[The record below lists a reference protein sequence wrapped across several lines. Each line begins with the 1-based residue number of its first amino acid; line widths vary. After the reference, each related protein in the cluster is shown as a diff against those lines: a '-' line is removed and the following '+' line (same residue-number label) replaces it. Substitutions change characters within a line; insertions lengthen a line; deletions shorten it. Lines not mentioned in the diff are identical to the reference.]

1 MNEIYKCP
9 CDVSKQ
15 DVGRNSVMCI
25 SCKVCI
31 RKGFSGLTGRLQHP
45 VDFQCVKCKNWVF
58 KVEPIK
64 KFVRHKNVSLECADE
79 F

>member
-1 MNEIYKCP
+1 MRSINAHVTFPNKMLAET
-9 CDVSKQ
+9 
-15 DVGRNSVMCI
+15 R
-25 SCKVCI
+25 SCAFPAKYAFV
-31 RKGFSGLTGRLQHP
+31 KGFSGLTGRLQHP